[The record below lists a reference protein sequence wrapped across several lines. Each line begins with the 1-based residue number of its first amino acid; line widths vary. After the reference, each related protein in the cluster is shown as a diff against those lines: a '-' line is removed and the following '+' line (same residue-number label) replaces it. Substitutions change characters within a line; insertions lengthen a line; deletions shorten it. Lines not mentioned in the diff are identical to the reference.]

1 MCLYFPVYRN
11 ERRTVLQLKTFKT
24 LTVLLFSSAFSC
36 RYNFFLFLYFYRF
49 IFLFLSLVIFFLI
62 DCWLLYN
69 IGLISVIYQHE
80 LAIGVH
86 MFPSFLNLPRY
97 NLNSAADNRSSG
109 SSCSEQL
116 QLTEAL
122 TFHAHT
128 REIYWLNEGF
138 CFYHC
143 HRWMIPS
150 DLHNQAG
157 LAHLNNLFQRRR
169 LRICLLWQG
178 AELIHS

>member
-1 MCLYFPVYRN
+1 MCLYFPVHWN
-11 ERRTVLQLKTFKT
+11 ERRTVLQLKTFKI
-24 LTVLLFSSAFSC
+24 LQCYYFPLLSHVDTVFFFFYIFTDLYLFF
-36 RYNFFLFLYFYRF
+36 YLWLY
-49 IFLFLSLVIFFLI
+49 LFLI
-62 DCWLLYN
+62 DFWLLYN
-69 IGLISVIYQHE
+69 IGLISVIKQHE

-86 MFPSFLNLPRY
+86 MFPAFLNLPRY
-97 NLNSAADNRSSG
+97 NLNSAADNRPSG

-128 REIYWLNEGF
+128 REIYWLNEAF

-169 LRICLLWQG
+169 LHICMLWQG